1 MTAGVVLDPGAL
13 SRAHG
18 GRRLDALTRR
28 LGHRFKNA
36 ALLRQALLH
45 RSYLNE
51 NPQELLESNERL
63 EFLGDAVLDQI
74 ISRRLYDD
82 YPAAGEGWLTEVRS
96 LLVRNETLAFLAEQY
111 GLGSYIVLG
120 KGIDAQNGRAQPAI
134 LGRTFE
140 ALIGAIYID
149 GGIGSARRFVL
160 RALAAELDAI
170 AIAGFER
177 DPKTLLQE
185 ACQSRWHATPTY
197 HTIDERGPAHAR
209 EFTVLV
215 RLQDR
220 DLATGEGKSKQ
231 AAEKLAAEAALRSL
245 PTAAQVGA
253 QG

>member
-1 MTAGVVLDPGAL
+1 MTAGAVLDPAAL

-18 GRRLDALTRR
+18 GRRLDVLTRR
-28 LGHRFKNA
+28 LGYRFDNG

-96 LLVRNETLAFLAEQY
+96 LLVRNETLALLADQY

-120 KGIDAQNGRAQPAI
+120 KGIDAQNGREQPAI

-140 ALIGAIYID
+140 ALIGAIYLD
-149 GGIGSARRFVL
+149 GGLRAARRFVL
-160 RALAAELDAI
+160 RALAADLTTI

-215 RLQDR
+215 RLKDH

-231 AAEKLAAEAALRSL
+231 AAEKIAAEAALRSL
-245 PTAAQVGA
+245 PMAVPASSRG
-253 QG
+253 